1 MYIYK
6 VITALAAASAASAM
20 ALATAVGPACVS
32 SDLPL
37 VAPVSLHLQDDF
49 ICRPT
54 MIERYIIGFQR

>member
-6 VITALAAASAASAM
+6 VITASAAASAVAV
-20 ALATAVGPACVS
+20 ATAVGPACVS

-49 ICRPT
+49 ICSPT